1 MRKPRSFPPEPSQDC
16 HLGSYA
22 PAPTTG
28 SSQIPDCA
36 ANSQLP
42 TASARNGNG
51 RITTRLHKCLSRRM
65 SDAAGAASPPLAE
78 THTAPAGFGPD
89 ERNRQTPAGCSTKSG
104 DCRMGR
110 RRRSFKLGKIVIRVT
125 GRLATHLL
133 VRAQS
138 ITDVRSD
145 LGAVQ
150 PTSVVNGELDAS
162 LARSLAARHA
172 RNRRR
177 NR

>member
-1 MRKPRSFPPEPSQDC
+1 MRKLRSFTREPLHDC

-22 PAPTTG
+22 PAPITG
-28 SSQIPDCA
+28 SSLIANCA
-36 ANSQLP
+36 ANSRMP
-42 TASARNGNG
+42 TSSVQNGNG
-51 RITTRLHKCLSRRM
+51 RISTRLHKCLSRRM
-65 SDAAGAASPPLAE
+65 SDAAGAASPPLAK

-110 RRRSFKLGKIVIRVT
+110 RRRSFKLGKIAIRMT
-125 GRLATHLL
+125 GRLAAHFL
-133 VRAQS
+133 VGAQS
-138 ITDVRSD
+138 ITDVRSG

-150 PTSVVNGELDAS
+150 PASVVKGELDAS
-162 LARSLAARHA
+162 LARGLAARHA

-177 NR
+177 N